1 MLKLAQGL
9 FDTKLPPGVK
19 MLQPFSEESSVK
31 KIAVEVRSTCS
42 LCMHLPIPDVNH
54 F

>member
-1 MLKLAQGL
+1 MLKLARGM

-31 KIAVEVRSTCS
+31 KIAVEVHGTSS
-42 LCMHLPIPDVNH
+42 LNLWYFTNSQC
-54 F
+54 